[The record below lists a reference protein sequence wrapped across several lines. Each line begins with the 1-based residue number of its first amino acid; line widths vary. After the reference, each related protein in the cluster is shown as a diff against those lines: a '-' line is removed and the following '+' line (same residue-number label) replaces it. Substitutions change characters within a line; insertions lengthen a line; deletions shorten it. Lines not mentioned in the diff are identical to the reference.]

1 MDLQTIQ
8 HQEILRQA
16 IRLGPSRIVK
26 PDARVSSESVF
37 SDAVWRMAELVTTP
51 GIKASRKEWDFSRV
65 PGFPQGFALSLAE
78 YAFGRLRT
86 PVATHER
93 EGAWLTV
100 HNELTALAEFAR
112 FCSHGGLHGFEEVD
126 TTVCTEYLKRIQ
138 LRKSADRVKRV
149 IGCLYRLWEY
159 RSVIGNSISTMPF
172 GKSFK
177 RLFKRQAAQDSPQE
191 NATPV
196 IPEPVYAALMSAA
209 LDYVLTHSTTILET
223 WLKLQA
229 HWDQEIAQQHLS
241 QSGKRKRLEKA
252 AASIIVDKAAWLAN
266 GWSTYGDVYTEL
278 HRLRAACIT
287 VIFAFSGIRISE
299 LLALEAGCYVRDEC
313 EDGNFR
319 YYINTVLHKHR
330 EKGSRDTWVVVKEVV
345 QAIKVLEVLTARAR
359 AESADNRLML
369 SDGTN
374 HFFGVHRVYVDTKLA
389 ELTIE
394 TIGYEIR
401 AFHAH
406 CNTKLNRP
414 PIPEWTDENA
424 VTAQWHFN
432 TRQFRRTLARHI
444 VRQPF
449 GMIAGMLQYK
459 HVEVAAFQGYAG
471 SDPDWNKLLEQE
483 KVLASV
489 DILEEVA
496 MDMSNGQLAGEFGIK
511 LKEEF
516 AAEFRGRAEDFP
528 PSQIA
533 KWLANGKK
541 ALFVGKFNF
550 CFFDPAKAL
559 CTPGGNSDRPILNF
573 CQPEE
578 CGNACVGKRHIP
590 KWQAQLKQAEELASH
605 PKAPPFQ
612 RESLLREVERLQT
625 VVIKYGK

>member
-1 MDLQTIQ
+1 MDLEVIQ
-8 HQEILRQA
+8 HQELLRSA
-16 IRLGPSRIVK
+16 KSLGPSQIVK
-26 PDARVSSESVF
+26 PDARVSTESVF
-37 SDAVWRMAELVTTP
+37 SHAKWKMGELVTTP
-51 GIKASRKEWDFSRV
+51 GIKSGRKEWDFSRV

-78 YAFGRLRT
+78 YAYGRLHT

-112 FCSHGGLHGFEEVD
+112 FCDDRGLLGFEEVD

-138 LRKSADRVKRV
+138 LRKSDDRVKTV
-149 IGCLYRLWEY
+149 IGYIYRLWEY
-159 RSVIGNSISTMPF
+159 RSVMGNSIPTMPF
-172 GKSFK
+172 GKPLKS
-177 RLFKRQAAQDSPQE
+177 LFKRRGARGSHQE

-196 IPEPVYAALMSAA
+196 IPEPVYAALMAAA
-209 LDYVLTHSTTILET
+209 LDYVLTYSTTILET
-223 WLKLQA
+223 WLKLKA
-229 HWDQEIAQQHLS
+229 HWDQEIATQHLS
-241 QSGKRKRLEKA
+241 QSGKTKRLNKA
-252 AASIIVDKAAWLAN
+252 AASIIVDKASWLAN
-266 GWSTYGDVYTEL
+266 GWSTYGNVYTEIQQ
-278 HRLRAACIT
+278 LRAACII
-287 VIFAFSGIRISE
+287 VIFAFSGIRLSE
-299 LLALEAGCYVRDEC
+299 LLSLEAGCYVRDEC

-319 YYINTVLHKHR
+319 YYINTLLHKHR
-330 EKGSRDTWVVVKEVV
+330 EKGSRDTWVVVNEVV
-345 QAIKVLEVLTARAR
+345 QAIKVLEVLTASAR
-359 AESADNRLML
+359 AESAENRLIL

-374 HFFGVHRVYVDTKLA
+374 CFFGVHRSYVDIKLA
-389 ELTIE
+389 ELTNEAIA
-394 TIGYEIR
+394 YEIS
-401 AFHAH
+401 AFQAH

-424 VTAQWHFN
+424 VTAHWHFN

-459 HVEVAAFQGYAG
+459 HVEVATFQGYAG
-471 SDPDWNKLLEQE
+471 SDPEWNKLLEEE

-496 MDMSNGQLAGEFGIK
+496 MDMSSGQLAGEFGTK

-533 KWLANGKK
+533 KWLANSKK

-559 CTPGGNSDRPILNF
+559 CTRGVDSDSPILNF
-573 CQPEE
+573 CQPER
-578 CGNACVGKRHIP
+578 CGNACVGKRHMP
-590 KWQAQLKQAEELASH
+590 KWQAQLKQAKELASH
-605 PKAPPFQ
+605 PKVSPYQ
-612 RESLLREVERLQT
+612 RESLLHEIERLQN
-625 VVIKYGK
+625 VVNIYGR